1 MKNITFI
8 CVLFTFYVAFA
19 SQDKGLYMQYRID
32 STQFDKSLKSNE
44 SAFSFTFYN
53 LTETNVNPK
62 TELLYSFNGVNQHTK
77 LDAQNHF
84 DLNVK
89 SGSYSFVFFYSSDY
103 YEIYTDS
110 IVSKSQHKTYVSI
123 FFQKAEEQ
131 MIMVDKPVI
140 YLYPEIPTIVEVK
153 VKPKGEFTFTYPTY
167 NNGWEVNASPSGE
180 LKIGD
185 NQYNYLFWEAAQ
197 DNLEELFDI
206 TTGFI
211 VETENTVS
219 FLEERLTEF
228 GLNDK
233 EKADFITFWGPQI
246 MKNEHSFVHFVTNE
260 DCNQFAELEIIPKP
274 DHVYRLYI
282 QITPISKEKTHT
294 YKDQKLSKIDRTGFT
309 VIEWGGSNFNN
320 SQLPTQF
327 N

>member
-1 MKNITFI
+1 MKNIALAF
-8 CVLFTFYVAFA
+8 CLFTFYAAFA

-84 DLNVK
+84 DLNTK
-89 SGSYSFVFFYSSDY
+89 PGSYSFVFYYSSDY

-110 IVSKSQHKTYVSI
+110 IVGKSQHKTYVSI

-140 YLYPEIPTIVEVK
+140 YLYPENPLLVNVK

-167 NNGWEVNASPSGE
+167 DNGWEVTASSNGE

-185 NQYNYLFWEAAQ
+185 NRYNYLFWESQ
-197 DNLEELFDI
+197 QKLTFNDFDMTKGSVVTKEETI
-206 TTGFI
+206 
-211 VETENTVS
+211 S
-219 FLEERLTEF
+219 FLEKKLTEF
-228 GLNDK
+228 GMNSK
-233 EKADFITFWGPQI
+233 EQADFITFWGPQL
-246 MKNEHSFVHFVTNE
+246 NENSSNFIHFVINE
-260 DCNQFAELEIIPKP
+260 DADLFAELTISPKP
-274 DHVYRLYI
+274 QAVYRIYLVFCDSKGI
-282 QITPISKEKTHT
+282 SEHSISEQILPKMNRS
-294 YKDQKLSKIDRTGFT
+294 GF
-309 VIEWGGSNFNN
+309 VVLEWGGAETAQKNID
-320 SQLPTQF
+320 
-327 N
+327 

>member
-53 LTETNVNPK
+53 LTETNVNPR

-233 EKADFITFWGPQI
+233 EKADFITFWGPQLN
-246 MKNEHSFVHFVTNE
+246 KNSSNFIHFVINE
-260 DCNQFAELEIIPKP
+260 DADLFAELTISPKP
-274 DHVYRLYI
+274 QAVYRIYLVFCDPKGI
-282 QITPISKEKTHT
+282 PEHSISEQILPKMNRS
-294 YKDQKLSKIDRTGFT
+294 GFIT
-309 VIEWGGSNFNN
+309 LEWGGVEIINDIIE
-320 SQLPTQF
+320 
-327 N
+327 

>member
-1 MKNITFI
+1 
-8 CVLFTFYVAFA
+8 
-19 SQDKGLYMQYRID
+19 
-32 STQFDKSLKSNE
+32 
-44 SAFSFTFYN
+44 
-53 LTETNVNPK
+53 
-62 TELLYSFNGVNQHTK
+62 LLYSINGVNQHTK

-84 DLNVK
+84 ELNTK
-89 SGSYSFVFFYSSDY
+89 SGSYAFVFYYSSNY

-110 IVSKSQHKTYVSI
+110 IVGKSQHKTFVSV
-123 FFQKAEEQ
+123 FFQNAEHQ

-140 YLYPEIPTIVEVK
+140 YLYPENPLLVNVK
-153 VKPKGEFTFTYPTY
+153 VKPKGEFTFTYPRY
-167 NNGWEVNASPSGE
+167 ENGWEMTASPSGE
-180 LKIGD
+180 LKIGE
-185 NQYNYLFWEAAQ
+185 NKYNYLFWESAQ
-197 DNLEELFDI
+197 NNLEELFDI

-211 VETENTVS
+211 VEKENTVS

-246 MKNEHSFVHFVTNE
+246 MKNENSFIHFVTNE
-260 DCNQFAELEIIPKP
+260 ACNQFAELEIVPKP

-282 QITPISKEKTHT
+282 LITPISEENTHI

-320 SQLPTQF
+320 SQIPTQF